1 MKEIKTRCDGRL
13 GFRVRIQPSAPRS
26 ELLGWNSAGELRIL
40 IAAPPVEG
48 KANKKLI
55 ALLAKRLSVPK
66 GDVRIETGD
75 RGREKILTVPSAAEE
90 ALLALPD
97 I

>member
-1 MKEIKTRCDGRL
+1 MKEIKTRSDGRL

-26 ELLGWNSAGELRIL
+26 ELLGWNTAGELRIL

-48 KANKKLI
+48 KANTKLI

-66 GDVRIETGD
+66 GEIRIETGE
-75 RGREKILTVPSAAEE
+75 RGRLKILSVPGTAREG
-90 ALLALPD
+90 LLALPD
-97 I
+97 L

>member
-1 MKEIKTRCDGRL
+1 MKEIKARSDGRL

-26 ELLGWNSAGELRIL
+26 ELLGWNSAGELRIS

-55 ALLAKRLSVPK
+55 AFLAKSLSVSK
-66 GDVRIETGD
+66 RDVRIETGE
-75 RGREKILTVPSAAEE
+75 RGRVKVLSVPSSAEE
-90 ALLALPD
+90 ALAALPD

>member
-1 MKEIKTRCDGRL
+1 MKEIKTRGDGRL

-55 ALLAKRLSVPK
+55 ALLSKRLSVPK
-66 GDVRIETGD
+66 GDVHIETGE
-75 RGREKILTVPSAAEE
+75 RGRVKIVTVPPASEE
-90 ALLALPD
+90 ALLSLPD